1 MRADPAGIFSP
12 RILRLALA
20 IGPAVVLGGYAALL
34 GWDVFHY
41 DWLRGFDAYANS
53 LYADVLRDHHRL
65 PTTAETDV
73 WHTPPLFFV
82 VAALIDSH
90 RGVQIFNACAALV
103 VVMLAGLIA
112 RELFPRSRGIQL
124 GALTL
129 AALSPVLTRSAVM
142 YHPEPL
148 ATALATAAVYLVV
161 RAITRGRA
169 GVWAGACAGLLFGLA
184 SLTRTWALSFAGA
197 SCLALL
203 VQARWNRDREPL
215 LAGAALIGVTLA
227 LSLPWFVNQTRSH
240 GSPFAF
246 NRPAPSEPFFSRRP
260 AAFYLSVDMGEVFSH
275 PYAPHYLN
283 HLLPVVYSDWWGDY
297 WRYFDIP
304 YDNISTP
311 PELPS
316 KYEAPRV
323 RQSYVGVVPSLFG
336 ALGFV
341 AFLVLGIR
349 RREPGLLLIPGAVL
363 LLGLQFLT
371 FQIAYPHADG
381 DTIKATYLLNAAAPV
396 AVLTAW
402 ALALVRRAGTPATV
416 AVFLL
421 LAYLA
426 ILDLMFLIL
435 PA

>member
-1 MRADPAGIFSP
+1 VRADPAGIVSP

-20 IGPAVVLGGYAALL
+20 IGPAAVLGGYAALL

-65 PTTAETDV
+65 PTTTETDV
-73 WHTPPLFFV
+73 WHTPPLFFA

-90 RGVQIFNACAALV
+90 RGVQVFNAVVAV
-103 VVMLAGLIA
+103 VVVALAGLIA
-112 RELFPRSRGIQL
+112 RELFPRSRAIQL

-129 AALSPVLTRSAVM
+129 TALAPPLSRTAVM

-148 ATALATAAVYLVV
+148 ATALATAGIYVVV
-161 RAITRGRA
+161 RAITRGSA
-169 GVWAGACAGLLFGLA
+169 GIRTGASAGLLFGLA
-184 SLTRTWALSFAGA
+184 TLTRTWALALAGA

-203 VQARWNRDREPL
+203 LQARWNRDRAPL
-215 LAGAALIGVTLA
+215 VAGAALAGVALA
-227 LSLPWFVNQTRSH
+227 VSLPWFVNQTRTH

-246 NRPAPSEPFFSRRP
+246 NRPAPKESFFSRRP
-260 AAFYLSVDMGEVFSH
+260 ASFYTSLDIREVFSR

-297 WRYFDIP
+297 WRYFEIP
-304 YDNISTP
+304 IENISTP
-311 PELPS
+311 SELPA
-316 KYEAPRV
+316 KYEAPRIQ
-323 RQSYVGVVPSLFG
+323 QSYVGVVPSLFG
-336 ALGFV
+336 ALGFG
-341 AFLVLGIR
+341 AFFLLGTR
-349 RREPGLLLIPGAVL
+349 RREPALLLIPGAVL
-363 LLGLQFLT
+363 LLALQFLV

-381 DTIKATYLLNAAAPV
+381 DTIKAAYLLNAVAPL
-396 AVLTAW
+396 AILTAW
-402 ALALVRRAGTPATV
+402 ALALVRRAGRLATI

-426 ILDLMFLIL
+426 ILDLNFLVL